1 MKLLREHKFEVHL
14 IAFLLMSLPCVGL
27 YFSANANSQ
36 VSSGVLLS
44 LIILGNGLVL
54 FT

>member
-1 MKLLREHKFEVHL
+1 MKWFRDHKFEVHL
-14 IAFLLMSLPCVGL
+14 IAFLLMSLPCIGL
-27 YFSANANSQ
+27 YFSA
-36 VSSGVLLS
+36 SGQLQTTNGLLLT